1 MAYPLTTLY
10 VLSLLNHEHLELL
23 PGMAISLVRPL
34 VPSHLISAVMLE
46 ATVAVLHTIILTHLD
61 SNPTFAGAES
71 TQFKCL
77 PGNYSGFSL
86 G

>member
-34 VPSHLISAVMLE
+34 VPSHFISAVMLE
-46 ATVAVLHTIILTHLD
+46 ATVAVLHTII
-61 SNPTFAGAES
+61 
-71 TQFKCL
+71 
-77 PGNYSGFSL
+77 
-86 G
+86 